1 MLRASNYSCGITVEG
16 HSSIMNEKNTNLI
29 LYFDNI
35 QLVKIR
41 EKSAISGSFKGSTF
55 FEKKISNG
63 GAPKDIKERKKSKNV
78 DFSL

>member
-41 EKSAISGSFKGSTF
+41 EKSAISGSLNGSTCF
-55 FEKKISNG
+55 LRKKNSNG
-63 GAPKDIKERKKSKNV
+63 GAPKDIKEKKN
-78 DFSL
+78 